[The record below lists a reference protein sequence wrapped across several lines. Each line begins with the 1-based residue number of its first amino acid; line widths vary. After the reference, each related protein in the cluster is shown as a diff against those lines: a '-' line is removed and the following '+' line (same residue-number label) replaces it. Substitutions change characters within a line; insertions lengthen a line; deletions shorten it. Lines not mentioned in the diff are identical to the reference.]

1 MTIGRRTVL
10 AAPFA
15 AAGGLLAGCSSGS
28 RDESTLTFLNAH
40 SGAYENVVEAFEKT
54 HPGMHIELQSVPFEQ
69 LVEQIQARLASGDTS
84 IDVLSVDP
92 PRLAGMVEQGFL
104 TDESNQIE
112 FLRKNASEVG
122 VNSITAQDR
131 QWAYPLWTSD
141 NFLYYNR
148 EALEAS
154 GIDLPSRTSED
165 RLTWEQVLEMSRTAI
180 DSGSTRY
187 GLAMDQVNRYY
198 AVQPMIESLG
208 ASPGLVGEDSLTP
221 DVEAPE
227 WAAFGEWYAGLF
239 ASGVMP
245 RGVDPAQMVDLFR
258 SGQSAFL
265 LGGASG
271 IGELVEGDFASS
283 WDMAPH
289 PYFDGGPIVTPTD
302 SWAIGIS
309 AFSTKQDLA
318 REFVQFATLDPEG
331 ARLSSS
337 ILSLPPVNPT
347 AFESYVQ
354 DLAELAPDQ
363 TTGFADLFTTDSEEY
378 ARHRPTSVG
387 YVQFENTMNDAFT
400 DLSTGADVSQV
411 LTAAQQTLERQL
423 ARQRELAQSDDN
435 R

>member
-10 AAPFA
+10 AAPLA
-15 AAGGLLAGCSSGS
+15 ATGLLAGCSSGAG
-28 RDESTLTFLNAH
+28 DENTLTFLNAH
-40 SGAYENVVEAFEKT
+40 SGAYDNVVEAFEDA
-54 HPGMHIELQSVPFEQ
+54 HPGVRIELQSVPFEQ
-69 LVEQIQARLASGDTS
+69 LVEQIQARLASGDSS
-84 IDVLSVDP
+84 IDVMSVDP

-104 TDESNQIE
+104 TDESAHVDAMRE
-112 FLRKNASEVG
+112 NASDVG
-122 VNSITAQDR
+122 INSITAQDR

-141 NFLYYNR
+141 NFLFYHR
-148 EALEAS
+148 GVLEAA
-154 GIDLPSRTSED
+154 GVDLPGRSSED
-165 RLTWEQVLEMSRTAI
+165 RLTWEQVLDVARAMI
-180 DSGSTRY
+180 DGGQTRY

-198 AVQPMIESLG
+198 AVQPMIESFG
-208 ASPGLVGEDSLTP
+208 ASPGLVGEDSLSP
-221 DVEAPE
+221 AVDAPE
-227 WAAFGEWYAGLF
+227 WIAFGQWYADLF

-271 IGELVEGDFASS
+271 IGELAEGDFASA

-289 PYFDGGPIVTPTD
+289 PYFEDGPIVTPTD

-309 AFSTKQDLA
+309 SFSTKQDLA

-347 AFESYVQ
+347 AFEFYVE
-354 DLAELAPDQ
+354 DLTALAPHQTKGFAEL
-363 TTGFADLFTTDSEEY
+363 FRTDSDEY

-400 DLSTGADVSQV
+400 DLSTGADVTRV
-411 LTAAQQTLERQL
+411 LTDAQQTLERQL
-423 ARQRELAQSDDN
+423 ARQRELAKSDDN